1 MATKVPR
8 QGTRTGVGHRA
19 CTNPR
24 RSGSRIVVGVDGSP
38 SSIEAVRW
46 AAHHCQVIG
55 AQLQAVM
62 SWSPGTVE
70 TSPLG
75 PESDPAADARDTV
88 SITLDHALGAR
99 ADTVEV
105 RVAQGSPS
113 EVLLDAAAGAN
124 MLVVGSSE
132 RARNDRFISD
142 SIGGHLVA
150 HSLCPVVIVRCA
162 HLRFH
167 SGPDERDGLLE
178 SWEYTVWPAH
188 R

>member
-1 MATKVPR
+1 MATQAPR
-8 QGTRTGVGHRA
+8 QESRTWVGHRA
-19 CTNPR
+19 CTDPPT
-24 RSGSRIVVGVDGSP
+24 GSRIVVGVDGSP

-46 AAHHCQVIG
+46 AAHRCQVIG

-70 TSPLG
+70 SSPVRG
-75 PESDPAADARDTV
+75 DPAADARDRV
-88 SITLDHALGAR
+88 SVTLDHALGAR
-99 ADTVEV
+99 AGTVAV
-105 RVAQGSPS
+105 RVAQGSPG

-132 RARNDRFISD
+132 HARKDRFISD
-142 SIGGHLVA
+142 SVGDHLVA

-162 HLRFH
+162 HRRFH
-167 SGPDERDGLLE
+167 SGPDDRDGLLE

-188 R
+188 Q